1 MKASPLYLAPVKVL
15 PRPPEI
21 KRFVGMLAMHHI
33 YCTNKIAF
41 IEGRS
46 KEMDLVGVKLYGKPG
61 RVLVEGDTEAAVR
74 KYLGDVR
81 KLRWSKCVEMG
92 VFPVEEVM
100 DEEVLVDKFNFT
112 EEDIRCVR
120 RNRSQSPLLTTPQ
133 VAKLESIVVDEEH
146 HAEQHTTNNKEAV
159 PPRRKHRHH
168 KVASPLQIN
177 DSNNTNTTND
187 NSVDNIIG
195 DGGGEYYIKHR
206 HRPSAYLFK
215 PIHHEGNND
224 DDDDSPILPSPSTCT
239 LVDAGT
245 ENGLRHELE
254 SRGAG
259 SLWRHI
265 NAPFSGMRPANY
277 SKTEVYVKS

>member
-1 MKASPLYLAPVKVL
+1 
-15 PRPPEI
+15 
-21 KRFVGMLAMHHI
+21 MHHI
-33 YCTNKIAF
+33 YCTNKIGF

-61 RVLVEGDTEAAVR
+61 RVIVEGDTEAAVR

-81 KLRWSKCVEMG
+81 KLRWQKIVEMG

-100 DEEVLVDKFNFT
+100 DEEVLVDRFNFT

-133 VAKLESIVVDEEH
+133 VAKLDTILDSDNTEE
-146 HAEQHTTNNKEAV
+146 TKSTNTSATRE
-159 PPRRKHRHH
+159 RRKHRQ
-168 KVASPLQIN
+168 KPLQPQRKEG
-177 DSNNTNTTND
+177 NNGFY
-187 NSVDNIIG
+187 SEEG
-195 DGGGEYYIKHR
+195 EEGGYYIKHR
-206 HRPSAYLFK
+206 HRPSAYLFQ
-215 PIHHEGNND
+215 PIHRQD
-224 DDDDSPILPSPSTCT
+224 DDKNNESLHLLAACT